1 MPLSLI
7 DLLGALDGLTLLEH
21 RIVRVITLTGLTTG
35 GLVVLTRCGSTLL
48 GVGLLV
54 AGVVWGLVEAWFY
67 YVHST

>member
-7 DLLGALDGLTLLEH
+7 DLLGALDVLTLLEH
-21 RIVRVITLTGLTTG
+21 RIVRVMTLTGLTIG
-35 GLVVLTRCGSTLL
+35 GLVVLTRGGTTLL